1 MTKNKVEVGIRD
13 PQSGKVIPIPKIDLK
28 DTSIIM
34 PVARVEPHPFQFNF
48 AQGNQIIGQLTINLN
63 GHMTF
68 TGKVDQS
75 AQKFFDNIIAKHLP
89 YQKALAV
96 LAAAEKLVAC
106 KGRYHSQL
114 NYEALAKLLGV
125 EKPAVSAWHDRNTVK
140 PTLPTPEP
148 EDAAPYREI
157 AVLTRWEGI
166 RGECVG
172 WYREKYGTFQH
183 ADGTCEG
190 EVGWGGIVYRCIAWT
205 EIPE

>member
-28 DTSIIM
+28 DTSIMM

-125 EKPAVSAWHDRNTVK
+125 EKPAVSAWHDSATVR
-140 PTLPTPEP
+140 PIFPESQVAG
-148 EDAAPYREI
+148 EEVLAQGI

-166 RGECVG
+166 AEPCVG
-172 WYREKYGTFQH
+172 WYMGNGSFQH

>member
-1 MTKNKVEVGIRD
+1 MTKNKVEVGILD
-13 PQSGKVIPIPKIDLK
+13 PQRGKVIPIPKIDLK
-28 DTSIIM
+28 DTSIMM
-34 PVARVEPHPFQFNF
+34 PVAIVEPQPFQFNF
-48 AQGNQIIGQLTINLN
+48 AQGNQIIGQLTINPN

-68 TGKVDQS
+68 TGKVEQS
-75 AQKFFDNIIAKHLP
+75 AQQFFDNIIAKHLP

-125 EKPAVSAWHDRNTVK
+125 DRPAVSAWHDSATVR
-140 PTLPTPEP
+140 PIVPEP
-148 EDAAPYREI
+148 QVAGEEVLTPSV

-166 RGECVG
+166 AEPCVG
-172 WYREKYGTFQH
+172 WYMGNGMFQH

>member
-125 EKPAVSAWHDRNTVK
+125 DRPAVSAWHDSATVR
-140 PTLPTPEP
+140 PIVPEP
-148 EDAAPYREI
+148 QVAGEEVLTPSV

-166 RGECVG
+166 AEPCVG
-172 WYREKYGTFQH
+172 WYMGNGMFQH